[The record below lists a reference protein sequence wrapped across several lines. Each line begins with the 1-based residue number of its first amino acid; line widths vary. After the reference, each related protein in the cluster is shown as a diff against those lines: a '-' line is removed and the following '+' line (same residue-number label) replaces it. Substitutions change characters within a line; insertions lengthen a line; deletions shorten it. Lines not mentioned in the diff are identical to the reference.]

1 MILSKII
8 HKETTLST
16 NDDIKAYFDLDEP
29 EGLVIVAK
37 HQMAGRGRN
46 GAWSDDARGMI
57 LMSILLRP
65 HCPVKSYIELTHMA
79 SMAIIDAIQEDL
91 DNECSNLEIK
101 WPNDVLFNGRKM
113 AGILQEGSLEGETLK
128 AVALGIGINVNTSAD
143 FFEQVDLPDA
153 TSLLIETGKTWD
165 VEVLRDSI
173 LRHLDGLYSVFK
185 DSL

>member
-1 MILSKII
+1 
-8 HKETTLST
+8 
-16 NDDIKAYFDLDEP
+16 
-29 EGLVIVAK
+29 
-37 HQMAGRGRN
+37 
-46 GAWSDDARGMI
+46 
-57 LMSILLRP
+57 
-65 HCPVKSYIELTHMA
+65 MA